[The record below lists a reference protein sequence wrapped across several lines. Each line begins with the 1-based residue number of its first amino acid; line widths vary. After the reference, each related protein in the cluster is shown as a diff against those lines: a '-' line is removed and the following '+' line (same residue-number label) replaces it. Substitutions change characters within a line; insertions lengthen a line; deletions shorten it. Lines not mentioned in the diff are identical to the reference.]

1 MLHLLLRHAD
11 AIIRD
16 GDDCL
21 LLAEAER
28 YIYLASHLIIFNGVG
43 EQVVDDFIHLV
54 GIKPCHAFSLRL
66 LQG

>member
-16 GDDCL
+16 GDDYL
-21 LLAEAER
+21 VLAEAER
-28 YIYLASHLIIFNGVG
+28 YINLASHLIIFNGIG
-43 EQVVDDFIHLV
+43 EQVVDNLIHLV
-54 GIKPCHAFSLRL
+54 GIKPCYAFCLRL